1 MRMSFRGGAVG
12 GFGGGGAVTRN
23 NPGNNVNNSRSRQ
36 QRNVAPSVPG
46 LQLQRS
52 TTVSKFLTFFQRK
65 NTVVV
70 EIYGQ
75 PFYTKRPTWEDMAEF
90 VYKDLCPNDRLRK
103 ELLDVQL
110 HPVKMLIFVK
120 FKTEIARDEVATK
133 LQGEGILWSA
143 YGKLVRVTVL
153 TRK

>member
-1 MRMSFRGGAVG
+1 MSFRGGAVG
-12 GFGGGGAVTRN
+12 GFRGGGGGAVTRN
-23 NPGNNVNNSRSRQ
+23 NSAGGNVNSNRSRQ
-36 QRNVAPSVPG
+36 PRHDAPSVAS

-90 VYKDLCPNDRLRK
+90 VYK
-103 ELLDVQL
+103 
-110 HPVKMLIFVK
+110 
-120 FKTEIARDEVATK
+120 
-133 LQGEGILWSA
+133 
-143 YGKLVRVTVL
+143 
-153 TRK
+153 